1 MTKSIALNK
10 NSNISLVNEL
20 EGAKMNTTSNQVIP
34 PNPLGNFNNLGYIL
48 KNPFAQAGLDYTNRK
63 YEFLSSK
70 EKNHKIISFVFNKRA
85 LQQAKTNYFS
95 SVFNENIRFY
105 FDVDNQY
112 VISKLLVILF
122 PYMYKVK
129 NFNVTFF

>member
-48 KNPFAQAGLDYTNRK
+48 KNPFAQAGLDYTQ
-63 YEFLSSK
+63 S
-70 EKNHKIISFVFNKRA
+70 
-85 LQQAKTNYFS
+85 
-95 SVFNENIRFY
+95 
-105 FDVDNQY
+105 
-112 VISKLLVILF
+112 
-122 PYMYKVK
+122 
-129 NFNVTFF
+129 